1 MAEKQLTP
9 AQARAL
15 IKNMLNDGYRAS
27 QVKNVEKV
35 KSVLSAEQI
44 QKTIDSTLKGS
55 TTAKEAR
62 LNPKPVTGSTRI
74 GTMAGRGGM
83 GGIGAFSTKQI
94 R

>member
-27 QVKNVEKV
+27 QVKNAEKV
-35 KSVLSAEQI
+35 KAVLSTEQI

-55 TTAKEAR
+55 TTAKDAR
-62 LNPKPVTGSTRI
+62 LNPKPTTGSTRI
-74 GTMAGRGGM
+74 GNMSGVRGGM
-83 GGIGAFSTKQI
+83 GGGMNWATK
-94 R
+94 

>member
-27 QVKNVEKV
+27 QVKNAEKV
-35 KSVLSAEQI
+35 KSVLSKEQI
-44 QKTIDSTLKGS
+44 EKTIDKTLKGS
-55 TTAKEAR
+55 TVAKDAR
-62 LNPKPVTGSTRI
+62 PMKPTTGSTRI
-74 GTMAGRGGM
+74 GTMSGRGGM